1 MGLIGDLN
9 GGPVA
14 LDTAVFIYY
23 IEEHPLFLPL
33 VEKIFVALDEERLIG
48 VTSTI
53 TLLETLIVPIR
64 AGNLTLAEQ
73 YEGRL
78 SHSRGLLLL
87 DLDRPLVRLAAQLR
101 ALEGLKTPDALQVA
115 AALQTGCT
123 TFVTNDRRIPAIGG
137 LRVLQLRDY
146 L

>member
-1 MGLIGDLN
+1 MGLIDDLG

-14 LDTAVFIYY
+14 LDTAVFIYF
-23 IEEHPLFLPL
+23 IEEHIPYLPL
-33 VEKIFVALDEERLIG
+33 VEQIFIALDEERLIG
-48 VTSTI
+48 VTSTV
-53 TLLETLIVPIR
+53 TLLETLVVPIR

-73 YEGRL
+73 YEGCL

-87 DLDRPLVRLAAQLR
+87 DLDRSLVRLAAQLR

-123 TFVTNDRRIPAIGG
+123 TFVTNDRRIPTIGG

>member
-1 MGLIGDLN
+1 M
-9 GGPVA
+9 V
-14 LDTAVFIYY
+14 
-23 IEEHPLFLPL
+23 
-33 VEKIFVALDEERLIG
+33 G

-53 TLLETLIVPIR
+53 TLLETLVVPIR

-73 YEGRL
+73 YEGHL

-101 ALEGLKTPDALQVA
+101 ALEGLETPDALQIA

-123 TFVTNDRRIPAIGG
+123 TFVTNDRKDPGCRRAASF
-137 LRVLQLRDY
+137 RLRDY

>member
-1 MGLIGDLN
+1 LGLIDDLG

-14 LDTAVFIYY
+14 LDTAVFIYF
-23 IEEHPLFLPL
+23 IEEHIPYLPL
-33 VEKIFVALDEERLIG
+33 VEQIFIALDEERLIG
-48 VTSTI
+48 VTSTV
-53 TLLETLIVPIR
+53 TLLETLVVPIR

-73 YEGRL
+73 YEGCL

-87 DLDRPLVRLAAQLR
+87 DLDRSLVRLAAQLR

-123 TFVTNDRRIPAIGG
+123 TFVTNDRRIPTIGG
-137 LRVLQLRDY
+137 LRVLQLRNY